1 LICSFVSNFD
11 ALSLLFNFFQESHL
25 DTFNFVRKSAI
36 KMGRLHTHNHG
47 KSHSIR
53 PIDLKKPDWVKQTNE
68 EIEALI
74 VKYAKDGMTASQIGL
89 KLRDQHAI
97 PLVKPIIKKTITDV
111 LKDNKLIPEIPE
123 DLNNIVMKAV
133 NLQKHLKDNKSD
145 SRNVRALELVE
156 AKVHRLSTH
165 YKKRGLI
172 DQKWKYKSVVA
183 QLE

>member
-1 LICSFVSNFD
+1 
-11 ALSLLFNFFQESHL
+11 
-25 DTFNFVRKSAI
+25 
-36 KMGRLHTHNHG
+36 MGRLHTHNHG

-53 PIDLKKPDWVKQTNE
+53 PIDPKKPEWVKQSNE
-68 EIEALI
+68 EIEGLI
-74 VKYAKDGMTASQIGL
+74 IKYAKEGMTSSQIGL

-97 PLVKPIIKKTITDV
+97 PLVKPIINKSITDV
-111 LKDNKLIPEIPE
+111 LKENKLMPEIPE

-133 NLQKHLKDNKSD
+133 NLQKHLKENKSD
-145 SRNVRALELVE
+145 NRNTRALELVE

-165 YKKRGLI
+165 YKKNGDI